1 MSSDTL
7 FFFFTALHMNT
18 KSKFELE
25 IVRKVR
31 TIRKERNKG
40 QTYIAMVLK
49 VSDGYIG
56 QIEGER
62 WPAMYTYDQLN
73 KIAIDFGCSPQDFI
87 PIESIIEN
95 YS

>member
-1 MSSDTL
+1 
-7 FFFFTALHMNT
+7 MNT

-73 KIAIDFGCSPQDFI
+73 KIAIEFGCSPQDFI
-87 PIESIIEN
+87 PNECIIEN
-95 YS
+95 LASSL